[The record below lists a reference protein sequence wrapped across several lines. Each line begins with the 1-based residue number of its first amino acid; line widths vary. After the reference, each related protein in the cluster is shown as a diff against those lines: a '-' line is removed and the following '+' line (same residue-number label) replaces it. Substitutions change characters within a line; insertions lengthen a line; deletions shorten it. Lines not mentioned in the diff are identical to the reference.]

1 MINLLDMSPAGPDPA
16 SILLTEYAHG
26 AGCGCKIAPNVL
38 EQLLTSE
45 VTSAFDPRLL
55 VGNETRDDAAVF
67 DLGDGTAVVSTADFF
82 APIVDDPTDFGR
94 IAAVNALSDV
104 YAMGGTPLMAIAIL
118 GWPVNT
124 LPIEAAKLVV
134 DGARLACAEAGIPLA
149 GGHSIDTL
157 EPIFGLAVTGRVQ
170 RSHLRTNAGAM
181 PGDLLYLTKPIG
193 VGILATAEKQKTL
206 QPQHAGVARDVMVRL
221 NSVGAVFGTLPYVHA
236 LTDIT
241 GFGLGGHVIELCQGA
256 QLSAEITF
264 DAIPRVHPDLDWY
277 IHKAQIPSGTGRN
290 AESYGALVSPLQPA
304 QRALLF
310 DPQTSGG
317 LLVAVDA
324 QHQMAFETVATNH
337 GYHLQP
343 IGRMVK
349 RTEVVLTLL

>member
-1 MINLLDMSPAGPDPA
+1 MINLLDMTPAGPDPT
-16 SILLTEYAHG
+16 SIRLTEYAHG

-67 DLGDGTAVVSTADFF
+67 DLGDGTALVSTTDFF

-94 IAAVNALSDV
+94 IASVNALSDV

-157 EPIFGLAVTGRVQ
+157 EPIFGLAVTGRVLLD
-170 RSHLRTNAGAM
+170 HLRTNAHARS
-181 PGDLLYLTKPIG
+181 GDLLYLTKPLG

-206 QPQHAGVARDVMVRL
+206 QPEHAGCARDVMVRL
-221 NSVGAVFGTLPYVHA
+221 NTVGAVFGRLPYVHA
-236 LTDIT
+236 MTDVT
-241 GFGLGGHVIELCQGA
+241 GFGLGGHLIELCQGA
-256 QLSAEITF
+256 QLSAEISF
-264 DAIPRVHPDLDWY
+264 DALPRIHPDLDWY

-290 AESYGALVSPLQPA
+290 AESYGALVSPLHPA
-304 QRALLF
+304 QQALLF

-324 QHQMAFETVATNH
+324 AHQEEFEALAQHH
-337 GYHLQP
+337 GYHLAP
-343 IGRMVK
+343 IGMMVD
-349 RTEVVLTLL
+349 RTEPVLTVR